1 MNIPII
7 TLYNALKTF
16 INDVKTDL
24 TANQQTPTQSWLY
37 REFGSLSLEGYDFYE
52 NLKHNIQ
59 LVNDTRQLELR
70 LMYDPSR
77 ANLPT
82 MHLIYPSENTR
93 SGSNFIGTG
102 DLGTDE
108 NGYSYK
114 SRSFVGDYEI
124 IITGVNSVQVVS
136 LYEFLDAL
144 LIASADKLAVMFDVF
159 HFNGKQLMF
168 DSESYNL
175 PIFYRSV
182 GVSLQV
188 NKIVSKLAPE
198 QFFTDIRFEGEYYT
212 GSQEPSDS
220 IVAATISNSL
230 DKSEFNVNDSVTFT
244 CEISGFSGYKG
255 IQWYKDEFVIGS
267 GEEIT
272 FGLPQIES
280 FELKCIVET
289 NMGYLP
295 FVESN
300 ILSINVL

>member
-7 TLYNALKTF
+7 TLYDTLKTL
-16 INDVKTDL
+16 INDVKTNL
-24 TANQQTPTQSWLY
+24 AVNQSTPYNSWLY
-37 REFGSLSLEGYDFYE
+37 REFGSLSLEGYNFYE

-59 LVNDTRQLELR
+59 LTNDTRQLELR

-102 DLGTDE
+102 DLGVDQY
-108 NGYSYK
+108 GYSYK

-144 LIASADKLAVMFDVF
+144 LIASADKLASMFDVF
-159 HFNGKQLMF
+159 HFNGKQLML
-168 DSESYNL
+168 DPESYNL

-188 NKIVSKLAPE
+188 NKIVSKLDVE
-198 QFFTDIRFEGEYYT
+198 ELFDNISFSGEYYT
-212 GSQEPSDS
+212 DNQQPEES
-220 IVAATISNSL
+220 IVSVSISTSNSNPEVGDVCNL
-230 DKSEFNVNDSVTFT
+230 SAFITGLSDYDNISWYVN
-244 CEISGFSGYKG
+244 
-255 IQWYKDEFVIGS
+255 
-267 GEEIT
+267 
-272 FGLPQIES
+272 GLVFYQN
-280 FELKCIVET
+280 T
-289 NMGYLP
+289 
-295 FVESN
+295 
-300 ILSINVL
+300 LSIDYVVANEGVTEIKCVVTKGEFEIYDILIINTI

>member
-7 TLYNALKTF
+7 TLYDTLKTL
-16 INDVKTDL
+16 INDVKTNL
-24 TANQQTPTQSWLY
+24 AVNQSTPHNSWLY
-37 REFGSLSLEGYDFYE
+37 REFGSLSLEGYNFYE

-59 LVNDTRQLELR
+59 LTNDTRQLELR

-93 SGSNFIGTG
+93 SGSNFVGTG

-124 IITGVNSVQVVS
+124 IITGINSVQVVS

-144 LIASADKLAVMFDVF
+144 LIASADKLATMFDVF

-168 DSESYNL
+168 DPESYNL

-188 NKIVSKLAPE
+188 NKVVSKLDVE
-198 QFFTDIRFEGEYYT
+198 ELFDNVSFSGTYYT
-212 GSQEPSDS
+212 DNQQYNELISSVS
-220 IVAATISNSL
+220 ISISNSDL
-230 DKSEFNVNDSVTFT
+230 NVGDSCNLSAFITGLSDFDNISWYINGLLLYENTLSFDYIVAKEGTTDIKCVVTKGEF
-244 CEISGFSGYKG
+244 EIY
-255 IQWYKDEFVIGS
+255 D
-267 GEEIT
+267 
-272 FGLPQIES
+272 
-280 FELKCIVET
+280 
-289 NMGYLP
+289 
-295 FVESN
+295 
-300 ILSINVL
+300 ILTINTI

>member
-7 TLYNALKTF
+7 TLYNTLKTLL
-16 INDVKTDL
+16 NDVKTDL
-24 TANQQTPTQSWLY
+24 TTNQLTPTKSWLY
-37 REFGSLSLEGYDFYE
+37 REFGGLSLEGYNFYE

-59 LVNDTRQLELR
+59 LTNDTRQLELR

-82 MHLIYPSENTR
+82 MHLIYPAENTR

-144 LIASADKLAVMFDVF
+144 LIASADKLASMFDIF
-159 HFNGKQLMF
+159 HFNGKQLML
-168 DSESYNL
+168 DPESYNL

-182 GVSLQV
+182 GVSVQV
-188 NKIVSKLAPE
+188 NKVVSKLDVE
-198 QFFTDIRFEGEYYT
+198 ELFDNISFSGEYYT
-212 GSQEPSDS
+212 DNQQYNELISSVS
-220 IVAATISNSL
+220 ISTSNSNPEVGDVCNL
-230 DKSEFNVNDSVTFT
+230 SAFITGLSDYDNISWYVN
-244 CEISGFSGYKG
+244 
-255 IQWYKDEFVIGS
+255 
-267 GEEIT
+267 
-272 FGLPQIES
+272 GLVVYQN
-280 FELKCIVET
+280 T
-289 NMGYLP
+289 
-295 FVESN
+295 
-300 ILSINVL
+300 LSIDYVVAKEGVTEIKCVVTKGEFEIYDILTINTI